1 MVNQNNT
8 VSLSTNQSN
17 GTFLFFGFD
26 RKKSVLHRKTPR
38 DLGEAVMASG
48 KIQTYLKHPEA
59 MSTATFW
66 AFGAHN
72 KTNGEKVMTLSFTA
86 EQRWQHPRI
95 NST

>member
-17 GTFLFFGFD
+17 GTFFFGSD
-26 RKKSVLHRKTPR
+26 RKNSALHRKTPR

-59 MSTATFW
+59 TSTATFW

-86 EQRWQHPRI
+86 KQR
-95 NST
+95 